1 MQQAGELT
9 ITSHHKQILITE
21 TLYSWLAKQGG
32 YKTSSSSS
40 SLTDITDIQQIDIKQ
55 SVMAHSSDSQ
65 VTLEIRQDIPQH
77 QRFLLVNYLYAAN
90 ILDNIL
96 GILSMFFF
104 TSFENRD

>member
-1 MQQAGELT
+1 M
-9 ITSHHKQILITE
+9 
-21 TLYSWLAKQGG
+21 YSWLAKQGG

-55 SVMAHSSDSQ
+55 SVMAQAHSSDSQ

-96 GILSMFFF
+96 GILSMFFLLPLKIEI
-104 TSFENRD
+104 SIHYNI